1 MSGMA
6 FHGKTHHIA
15 EHFKRGI
22 ARHQLNAY
30 LNVYNSYSGQFM
42 GSMGN
47 VSCHGFMLISPHP
60 VLLDEEYEM
69 QLHLPPL
76 GGDGEIILP
85 FRAISRWCRPDL
97 TPGHFDA
104 GFAISDNQQ
113 IFAGLSIA
121 LKRYFSFMQQ
131 LDV

>member
-6 FHGKTHHIA
+6 SHGNTNLVA
-15 EHFKRGI
+15 EQLKRGI
-22 ARHQLNAY
+22 ARHQLKAY

-76 GGDGEIILP
+76 GGEGETIVV
-85 FRAISRWCRPDL
+85 FRAVSRWCRPDL
-97 TPGHFDA
+97 TPGHCDV
-104 GFAISDNQQ
+104 GFSISDNQQ

-121 LKRYFSFMQQ
+121 LKRYFSFMHQV
-131 LDV
+131 DA

>member
-6 FHGKTHHIA
+6 FHGKTNDIA

-22 ARHQLNAY
+22 ARHHLKAY

-60 VLLDEEYEM
+60 VMLDEEYEL
-69 QLHLPPL
+69 QIHLPPL
-76 GGDGEIILP
+76 GGGGETIVP
-85 FRAISRWCRPDL
+85 FRAVSRWCRPDL

-104 GFAISDNQQ
+104 GFSISGNQP

-121 LKRYFSFMQQ
+121 LKRYFSFMHQV
-131 LDV
+131 DV